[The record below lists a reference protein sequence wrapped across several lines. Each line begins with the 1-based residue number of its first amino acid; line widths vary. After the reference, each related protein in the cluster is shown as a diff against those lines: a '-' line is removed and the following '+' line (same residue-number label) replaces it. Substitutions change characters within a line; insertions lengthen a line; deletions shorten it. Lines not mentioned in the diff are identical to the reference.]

1 MFDWLV
7 KKVIVSK
14 VNDLLKD
21 NKDNIAKV
29 RNTLKKWIDRIK
41 KILTCF
47 ESLMSK
53 LDDNQLDTT
62 ECKEAAKEIEKLVK
76 EW

>member
-7 KKVIVSK
+7 KKVIVGK

-21 NKDNIAKV
+21 NKDNIEKV
-29 RNTLKKWIDRIK
+29 RNTLKKWTDRIK
-41 KILTCF
+41 RVLNCF
-47 ESLMSK
+47 ESLMAK

-62 ECKEAAKEIEKLVK
+62 ECKEAAKEIEELVK
-76 EW
+76 GW